1 MDLGIKMAASTYFD
15 QVQQLYIAYFGR
27 PADTVGQTYWAT
39 QIDAA
44 NGSIASVIAGFS
56 ASAESVALFGSATSA
71 QKVTAIYQN
80 AFGRAPE
87 AAGLAYW
94 VAQLDSGKV
103 ARLRLRGPSS
113 KQPVLAM
120 PAL

>member
-1 MDLGIKMAASTYFD
+1 MAALTYFD

-27 PADTVGQTYWAT
+27 PADPVGQAYWAT

-56 ASAESVALFGSATSA
+56 ASAESAALFGNSTTT

-80 AFGRAPE
+80 AFNRAPE
-87 AAGLAYW
+87 ATGLAYW
-94 VAQLDSGKV
+94 AALLDSG
-103 ARLRLRGPSS
+103 RYPTLRLRGPSS
-113 KQPVLAM
+113 KQPALAM
-120 PAL
+120 PVL